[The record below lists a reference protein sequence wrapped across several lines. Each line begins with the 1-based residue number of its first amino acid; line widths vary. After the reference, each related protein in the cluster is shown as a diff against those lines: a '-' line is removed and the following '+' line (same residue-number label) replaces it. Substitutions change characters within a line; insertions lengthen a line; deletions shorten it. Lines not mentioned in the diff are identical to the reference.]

1 MTVPVRVVEPAAT
14 TEPDAETSGNLP
26 LDKPCSIGPP
36 TGRPVPDRR
45 PTVATL
51 ARSADQPVVAA
62 GRRASGRS
70 GNRGVIQRP
79 SATITACLPGETDV
93 DGDRGRWL
101 PGERAGRA
109 GGAAGPGRTRG
120 GPRPGTRLRGAPA
133 RGGRG
138 GRPPPPCPR
147 AGGRGARGARGPAPR
162 PRAPPGAR
170 AEGGGGPR

>member
-51 ARSADQPVVAA
+51 TRSADQPVVAA

-70 GNRGVIQRP
+70 GNRGVTQGP
-79 SATITACLPGETDV
+79 GATMTACLPGETDV

-101 PGERAGRA
+101 PGERSCRT
-109 GGAAGPGRTRG
+109 GGAAGPGRAGG
-120 GPRPGTRLRGAPA
+120 GPRPGTRRRGAPA

-138 GRPPPPCPR
+138 GRRPPPLPPPR
-147 AGGRGARGARGPAPR
+147 GARAAGARGARPP
-162 PRAPPGAR
+162 PRAPPGGR
-170 AEGGGGPR
+170 AGGGGGT